1 MAQAQHV
8 TPKIEGTAVAPTRVL
23 STNSFTSRTWA
34 STLFGFLPL
43 LLTWK
48 ARLTLAKLSMGEYHP
63 FQHLSSFVRDSVS
76 FGYLPFLIA
85 REECYIGRPLSP
97 YSGVLNVLNTFVLE
111 ASSRYG
117 NISFGRHKTTTHFKS
132 QVILLMFYRTL

>member
-1 MAQAQHV
+1 
-8 TPKIEGTAVAPTRVL
+8 
-23 STNSFTSRTWA
+23 
-34 STLFGFLPL
+34 
-43 LLTWK
+43 
-48 ARLTLAKLSMGEYHP
+48 MGKYYP

-85 REECYIGRPLSP
+85 REECYIGRLLSP

-117 NISFGRHKTTTHFKS
+117 NISFGCHKTTTHFKS
-132 QVILLMFYRTL
+132 RVILLMFCRTL